1 MPTKAEIE
9 ELMEL
14 PHSWDASRSGYS
26 FTDGNDNELLFVFA
40 GGDANHGNVYCLGE
54 NGNYWSGSLYEDDD
68 IDAWLLY
75 FNSGECEIG
84 SNNRY
89 IGHAVRPVR
98 K

>member
-40 GGDANHGNVYCLGE
+40 GGYAYGGNVYYLGE
-54 NGNYWSGSLYEDDD
+54 NGYYWSGSLDEDDD
-68 IDAWLLY
+68 TYAWRLD
-75 FNSGECEIG
+75 FDSGGYKIG
-84 SNNRY
+84 GNGRY

-98 K
+98 N